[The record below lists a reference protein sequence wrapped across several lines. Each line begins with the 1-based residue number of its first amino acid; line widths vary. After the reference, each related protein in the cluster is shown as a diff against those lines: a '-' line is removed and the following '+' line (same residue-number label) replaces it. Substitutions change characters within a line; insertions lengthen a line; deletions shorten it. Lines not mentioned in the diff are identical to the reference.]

1 MKFISKIANKNIL
14 LLQFCYKK
22 TIEKYFTVYFNKNDC
37 PNNLNEGQE
46 NENVTIM
53 ENIQSDKNE
62 SFEPTDTQKTKS
74 ITKNKTK
81 SLFVFCSQVLK

>member
-1 MKFISKIANKNIL
+1 MKFISKQQTRIYYFFSSVI
-14 LLQFCYKK
+14 KK

-46 NENVTIM
+46 NENVTIL

-81 SLFVFCSQVLK
+81 SLFVFCN